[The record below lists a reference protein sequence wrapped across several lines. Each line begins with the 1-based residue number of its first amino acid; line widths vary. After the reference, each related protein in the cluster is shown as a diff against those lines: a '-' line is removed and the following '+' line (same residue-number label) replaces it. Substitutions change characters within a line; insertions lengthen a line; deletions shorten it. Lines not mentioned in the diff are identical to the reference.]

1 VLSNLL
7 CGVNIFITRG
17 CLSSV
22 RVIMV
27 RMHVSLV
34 ELLCQAAMGL
44 ISALGYILS
53 CVRGLLYLRP
63 VVLGGLGH
71 RLPRPW
77 GGQCLS
83 IPESLRTCLTG
94 GPYFTPG
101 QERWNRQTGDKI
113 MSARSYLTSRCKWD
127 GQWTARMHP
136 LYPQGC
142 LSGISG
148 FHCK

>member
-1 VLSNLL
+1 VLLNLL

-27 RMHVSLV
+27 HMHVSLV

-63 VVLGGLGH
+63 IVLGGLGH
-71 RLPRPW
+71 RLLRPW

-94 GPYFTPG
+94 GPYFTQVKRGGTGRQVTKSCLPAPILRHDASGTGSG
-101 QERWNRQTGDKI
+101 QPACTHSVHKV
-113 MSARSYLTSRCKWD
+113 A
-127 GQWTARMHP
+127 
-136 LYPQGC
+136 
-142 LSGISG
+142 
-148 FHCK
+148 